1 LDQIGI
7 F

>member
-7 F
+7 